1 MRKDITRK
9 DSYLSLSDLKILYR
23 TRIKKKR
30 TLLRLQNNPLPICLS
45 KECLNRF
52 SSLIDIF
59 KCWFWCPEHAFS
71 TFLLAYSFHNIF
83 RAQLRFFSSQE
94 FKFFKTRFGDLIS
107 SQSCTATACL
117 FVWSLFLDNKPLE
130 GRECVLFIICGEWMD
145 G

>member
-1 MRKDITRK
+1 MPKENRKGKRRSAKVMRKDITRK

-30 TLLRLQNNPLPICLS
+30 TLLRLQNNPLPICFS

-94 FKFFKTRFGDLIS
+94 FKFFKTRFGDFIS

-117 FVWSLFLDNKPLE
+117 FV
-130 GRECVLFIICGEWMD
+130 
-145 G
+145 